1 MPQPFAAAAWGL
13 LAASSLIV
21 GAWIGVSMRINR
33 RTVALVMGF
42 GAGALISALAFDLTE
57 EAFRGGGGLPT
68 ALGLAGG
75 ALTYF
80 VGDLILQRRQAR
92 MASNATAR
100 VNGPKTARLAIVLGA
115 LLDGLPESFVLGATL
130 LGGQGISISLL
141 AAIFLSNVPEGVAGG
156 RDLLDE
162 GRPRDWIMRLWI
174 GVVLASAVA
183 AGLGN
188 AVLATASPET
198 VAITQAFAAGA
209 ILTMLADTMMPEA
222 FENGGDGVGL
232 ATVLGFALA
241 FFLGNAQG

>member
-1 MPQPFAAAAWGL
+1 MSTPILAGLWGL
-13 LAASSLIV
+13 IAASSLII
-21 GAWIGVSMRINR
+21 GAWIGVSMKIPR
-33 RTVALVMGF
+33 RYVALVMGF

-57 EAFRGGGGLPT
+57 EAFEGGGTLPT
-68 ALGLAGG
+68 ALGLAAG
-75 ALTYF
+75 AATYF
-80 VGDLILQRRQAR
+80 IGDLLLERRQDRSGSSKGA
-92 MASNATAR
+92 AA
-100 VNGPKTARLAIVLGA
+100 NGPKTAGLAIVLGA
-115 LLDGLPESFVLGATL
+115 LLDGLPESFVLGSTL
-130 LGGQGISISLL
+130 LGGQGISVSLL

-162 GRPRDWIMRLWI
+162 GRSRSWILRLWI
-174 GVVLASAVA
+174 VVVIASGLA

-188 AVLATASPET
+188 AVLAGAAPET

-222 FENGGDGVGL
+222 FENGGNGVGL

>member
-1 MPQPFAAAAWGL
+1 MPQPFLAALWGL
-13 LAASSLIV
+13 IAASSLII
-21 GAWIGVSMRINR
+21 GAWIGVSMKIPR
-33 RTVALVMGF
+33 RYVALVMGF
-42 GAGALISALAFDLTE
+42 GSGALISALAFDLTE
-57 EAFRGGGGLPT
+57 EAFEGGGTLPT
-68 ALGLAGG
+68 ALGLAAGAATYFIGDLLLERRQDRAGSEGG
-75 ALTYF
+75 A
-80 VGDLILQRRQAR
+80 R
-92 MASNATAR
+92 S
-100 VNGPKTARLAIVLGA
+100 NGPKTAGLAIVLG
-115 LLDGLPESFVLGATL
+115 TL

-162 GRPRDWIMRLWI
+162 GRARGWIMRLW
-174 GVVLASAVA
+174 VVVVIASGLA

-188 AVLATASPET
+188 AVLAGAAPET

-222 FENGGDGVGL
+222 FENGGNGVGL